1 MGRSASLAP
10 FDEEL
15 TLVFRGPMEL
25 SNLAVYYP
33 GGPSSA
39 WTRESY
45 WTPDTTSNLVWFNNR
60 GGGESGVFTICGGN
74 SQSYASANGSLA
86 AASPQQ
92 FSGSLANE
100 DSINALTAQAC
111 SGTACGTQP
120 TSCRGWR
127 AKMVLTLSWVVGG
140 RR

>member
-1 MGRSASLAP
+1 MAP

-60 GGGESGVFTICGGN
+60 GGGESGVFTICTHF
-74 SQSYASANGSLA
+74 YFTL
-86 AASPQQ
+86 
-92 FSGSLANE
+92 
-100 DSINALTAQAC
+100 C
-111 SGTACGTQP
+111 QP
-120 TSCRGWR
+120 CLQ
-127 AKMVLTLSWVVGG
+127 MHVGG
-140 RR
+140 QCLLSLFPQLLGQ